1 MAEPELVPFPE
12 PEPSGQLAPPPRKP
26 PTAIGLREPGR
37 GRSPQGQPIPQ
48 RVSRIR
54 RISRIMLGSMLLAGG
69 AGLALVSPVGFV
81 AGVAAIAA
89 GTRLIGKISARAA

>member
-12 PEPSGQLAPPPRKP
+12 PEPSGQLVPPPRKP

-37 GRSPQGQPIPQ
+37 GRSHQGPPIPQ
-48 RVSRIR
+48 RLSRIS

-69 AGLALVSPVGFV
+69 AGLALVFV
-81 AGVAAIAA
+81 AGAAAIAA
-89 GTRLIGKISARAA
+89 GTRLIGKTIVRAA